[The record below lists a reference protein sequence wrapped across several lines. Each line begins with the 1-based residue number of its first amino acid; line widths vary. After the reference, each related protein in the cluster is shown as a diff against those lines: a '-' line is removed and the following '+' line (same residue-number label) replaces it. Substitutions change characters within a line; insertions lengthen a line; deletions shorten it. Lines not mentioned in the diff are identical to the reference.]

1 MSNQTFA
8 EKLKKYA
15 DVVIQVGLN
24 LQPGQ
29 KLVIRASGAIE
40 DTAPVVRAMTK
51 SAYQAGARFVDVL
64 WADEP
69 LSVIRLENAPDD
81 SFNEGPDYLYQGLEA
96 HVANGDASLSILAS
110 NPDALAGQDQQKM
123 AQIRKTQSEKLEGY
137 GSYISG
143 MKVNWCG
150 VGAASPGWAAKV
162 FPELSPDVA
171 VSKLWDAIF
180 KFTRLDLDDPVQA
193 WKDHVAK
200 LVERKNYLTRKQYA
214 ALHLTGPGTDLTVGL
229 AKNHIFM
236 GGSVNTPDGVS
247 FVPNMPT
254 EEVFTTPDAHQVNG
268 IVSASLPLNFNGM
281 VLENLKFTFKDGVI
295 TDFSADSGAEM
306 FAKILD
312 MDPGARRLGEIALV
326 PNSSPISQS
335 GTLFYNTLYD
345 ENASNHLAIGRA
357 YATAV
362 EGGVEMN
369 AEEKE
374 AAGINHSLIHID
386 FMIGSD
392 KMDVNGITADGS
404 IEPVMR
410 AGEWAV

>member
-1 MSNQTFA
+1 MPNQSFA

-15 DVVIQVGLN
+15 DVIVQVGLN

-29 KLVIRASGAIE
+29 KLMIRAAGAIE
-40 DTAPVVRAMTK
+40 STAPVVRAVTR
-51 SAYQAGARFVDVL
+51 SAYQAGARYVDVI
-64 WADEP
+64 WNDQE
-69 LSVIRLENAPDD
+69 LSIARLENAPDD
-81 SFNEGPDYLYQGLEA
+81 SLEEVPDYLFQGMEE
-96 HVANGDASLSILAS
+96 HVANGGAALTIMAS
-110 NPDALAGQDQQKM
+110 NPDAMAGQDQQKM
-123 AQIRKTQSEKLEGY
+123 ALIRKVQSQKSEKY

-143 MKVNWCG
+143 MKTNWCG

-162 FPELSPDVA
+162 YPGQDSDTA
-171 VSKLWDAIF
+171 VEKLWESIF

-193 WKDHVAK
+193 WKEHVAT
-200 LVERKNYLTRKQYA
+200 LVKRKKHLNNKQYS
-214 ALHLTGPGTDLTVGL
+214 ALRLTAPGTDLTVGL

-236 GGSVNTPDGVS
+236 GGSVETPNGIS

-254 EEVFTTPDAHQVNG
+254 EEVFTTPNAHEVNG
-268 IVSASLPLNFNGM
+268 TVSASLPLNFNGM

-295 TDFSADSGAEM
+295 TDFSADTGAEL
-306 FAKILD
+306 FEKILD
-312 MDPGARRLGEIALV
+312 MDLGARRLGEIALV

-362 EGGVEMN
+362 EGGVEMS

-392 KMDVNGITADGS
+392 KMDVDGILPDGTV
-404 IEPVMR
+404 EPVMR
-410 AGEWAV
+410 AGEWAF

>member
-8 EKLKKYA
+8 EKLQKYA
-15 DVVIQVGLN
+15 DVVVQVGIN

-29 KLVIRASGAIE
+29 KLLIRAAGAVE
-40 DTAPVVRAMTK
+40 STAPVVRAVTA
-51 SAYQAGARFVDVL
+51 SAYQAGARFVDVI
-64 WADEP
+64 WIDEAM
-69 LSVIRLENAPDD
+69 SVARLENAPED
-81 SFNEGPDYLYQGLEA
+81 SLDEGPDYLYQGMEA
-96 HVANGDASLSILAS
+96 HVANGDATLTIMAS
-110 NPDALAGQDQQKM
+110 DPNAMAGQDQQKM
-123 AQIRKTQSEKLEGY
+123 AHIRKVQSQKLEGY

-143 MKVNWCG
+143 MKTNWCG

-162 FPELSPDVA
+162 FPNLDLEAAVA
-171 VSKLWDAIF
+171 KLWESIF

-200 LVERKNYLTRKQYA
+200 LIERKRYLNGKQYS
-214 ALHLTGPGTDLTVGL
+214 ALRLTGPGTDLTVGL

-236 GGSVNTPDGVS
+236 GGSVETPERVS

-254 EEVFTTPDAHQVNG
+254 EEVFTTPNAHEVNG
-268 IVSASLPLNFNGM
+268 TVSASLPLNFNGM
-281 VLENLKFTFKDGVI
+281 VLENLQFTFTDGVI
-295 TDFSADSGAEM
+295 TDFSADTGAEM
-306 FAKILD
+306 FEEILN

-362 EGGVEMN
+362 AGGVEMN
-369 AEEKE
+369 DDEKE

-392 KMDVNGITADGS
+392 KMDVDGILPNGTV
-404 IEPVMR
+404 EPVMR
-410 AGEWAV
+410 AGEWAF